1 MPLYE
6 YECKQCGYRFE
17 HLFSKSEDSGFCK
30 CRKCGAD
37 AGKKMSSFSSVVPG
51 SESEDVLIGRE
62 AEKRWEMYSERQDKR
77 RRDKKFENIKLK
89 KNKGTYTPVMN
100 LGNKDEKEKRMEYS
114 KALQEHRKER
124 EKRGQPQFSEAG
136 SF

>member
-6 YECKQCGYRFE
+6 YECECGYRFE
-17 HLFSKSEDSGFCK
+17 KLFTKSQDSGLSKCK
-30 CRKCGAD
+30 KCGSNAR
-37 AGKKMSSFSSVVPG
+37 KKMSSFSSVVPG
-51 SESEDVLIGRE
+51 SESPDVLIGRE
-62 AEKRWEMYSERQDKR
+62 AEKRWEMHNQRQNKR
-77 RRDKKFENIKLK
+77 RKDKKFENIQME
-89 KNKGTYTPVMN
+89 KNKGAYTPVMG
-100 LGNKDEKEKRMEYS
+100 LGDRDEKQKRVEYS